1 MSMSV
6 TDDNDRV
13 DDNNDNGR
21 KLILTIMAMIMG
33 GRMKMNLKLS
43 LAVTPSQAPTRPS
56 AVVTW
61 RERKL
66 FDFLILTKWLI
77 DLIIR
82 MLVIL
87 TEKIKTSLSCR
98 RPRVSASFSLACR
111 SSVNDFKRK
120 RR

>member
-1 MSMSV
+1 MSV

-33 GRMKMNLKLS
+33 GRMKMTMTKLISTIMTMIMGARMKMNLKLS

-61 RERKL
+61 G
-66 FDFLILTKWLI
+66 
-77 DLIIR
+77 
-82 MLVIL
+82 
-87 TEKIKTSLSCR
+87 
-98 RPRVSASFSLACR
+98 
-111 SSVNDFKRK
+111 
-120 RR
+120 